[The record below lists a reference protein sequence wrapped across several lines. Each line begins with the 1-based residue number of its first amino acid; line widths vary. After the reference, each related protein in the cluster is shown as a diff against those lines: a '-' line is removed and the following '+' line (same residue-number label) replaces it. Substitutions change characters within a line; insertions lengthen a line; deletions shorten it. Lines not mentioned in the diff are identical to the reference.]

1 MPVVGVGR
9 DLLFQALGK
18 TYSKMLHAK
27 RHLHTKSQYDS
38 KVLIVCLLTA
48 DDEFQDL
55 CFEYGIELD
64 DVVSVVW

>member
-18 TYSKMLHAK
+18 TYSKMLQAK
-27 RHLHTKSQYDS
+27 RHSHIKSQYES
-38 KVLIVCLLTA
+38 EVLTVCLLTA